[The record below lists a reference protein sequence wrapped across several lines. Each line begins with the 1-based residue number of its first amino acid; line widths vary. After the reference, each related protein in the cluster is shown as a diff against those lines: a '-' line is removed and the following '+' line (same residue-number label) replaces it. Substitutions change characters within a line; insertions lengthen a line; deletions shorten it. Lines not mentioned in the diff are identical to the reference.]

1 MSKIRQ
7 SPVVCPAFPSPVT
20 TLAYDFVH
28 GHALPEHFHPEDQLV
43 YACRGVMT
51 VRTSEGSWVVP
62 AQRAVWIPAK
72 TPHSIVMSG
81 AVSLRTIY
89 FRARLVRRLPR
100 TCCVVNV
107 SPVLQELILHA
118 CTYPRLSRRSK
129 VNAHLIDVIVDQL
142 GMTRAIPLQLPTPSD
157 PRAVRVAEALQ
168 RDPSEQRS
176 LEAVCQ
182 RAGASKRTI
191 ERIFQLQTHLTL
203 GKWRQQLRLL
213 RSLQLLA
220 AGEKITH
227 AALEA
232 GYSTPSA
239 FIATFR
245 KILGTTPGRY
255 FRASVQERSSVV
267 TPRAARRNSPG
278 RPGSLASS
286 TPRRQYRAPSRSPH
300 IPLPA
305 GSN

>member
-1 MSKIRQ
+1 MSRIRHN
-7 SPVVCPAFPSPVT
+7 PIACPAFPSAVT
-20 TLAYDFVH
+20 TLSYDFVH
-28 GHALPEHFHPEDQLV
+28 AHVIPEHFHPEDQLV

-51 VRTSEGSWVVP
+51 VRTREAAWIVP
-62 AQRAVWIPAK
+62 AQRAVWIPAR

-81 AVSLRTIY
+81 AVSMRTIY

-118 CTYPRLSRRSK
+118 CTYPRLNLRSK
-129 VNAHLIDVIVDQL
+129 IQARLIAVVVDQL
-142 GMTRAIPLQLPTPSD
+142 GMVRAIPLQLPSPSD

-168 RDPSEQRS
+168 RDPSEQCS
-176 LEAVCQ
+176 LEAACKQ
-182 RAGASKRTI
+182 AGASKRTI
-191 ERIFQLQTHLTL
+191 ERLFQVETHLSL
-203 GKWRQQLRLL
+203 GKWRQQLRLM

-239 FIATFR
+239 FIAMFR
-245 KILGTTPGRY
+245 KTLGTTPRRY
-255 FRASVQERSSVV
+255 FAD
-267 TPRAARRNSPG
+267 
-278 RPGSLASS
+278 
-286 TPRRQYRAPSRSPH
+286 
-300 IPLPA
+300 LPA
-305 GSN
+305 TNR